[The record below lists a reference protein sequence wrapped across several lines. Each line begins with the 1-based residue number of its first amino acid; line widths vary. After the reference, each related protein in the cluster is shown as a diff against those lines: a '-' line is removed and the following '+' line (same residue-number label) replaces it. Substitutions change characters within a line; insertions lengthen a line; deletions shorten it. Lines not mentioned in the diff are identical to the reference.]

1 MKLQQDPNDKR
12 AHREVDFHA
21 NEKHTED
28 EIDAEHDAKLNDWHS
43 RHSDKLLDIYCDT
56 HPDSPEC
63 RVYDDWRRVSF
74 AQRDLQAS
82 VPPDRPS
89 THPEGA

>member
-28 EIDAEHDAKLNDWHS
+28 EFDAEHDAKLNDWHS

-74 AQRDLQAS
+74 TQRDLQAS